1 MNGPFTKSSF
11 NTLLKV
17 HEVMQF
23 GELVTMFADT
33 RTGIPDGEEQV
44 RFRYGTV
51 GPVVLRGVRRRH
63 SMG

>member
-1 MNGPFTKSSF
+1 MNGPLTKSSF

-23 GELVTMFADT
+23 RKLVAPFADT
-33 RTGIPDGEEQV
+33 RTGIPGGEEQV
-44 RFRYGTV
+44 RFRYGTARS
-51 GPVVLRGVRRRH
+51 VVLRGVRRSH